1 MCSFK
6 NVKNGVNRL
15 GPEFPHEIIIASFK
29 ANCCWTWP
37 FKPCRKI
44 NGPTVLFSVFY
55 SKCIEGLSSRKESQR
70 GGSYA
75 HGADECGI
83 DLFIKR
89 RSGA

>member
-1 MCSFK
+1 MPCVVL

-15 GPEFPHEIIIASFK
+15 GPEFHEIIIAFLAK
-29 ANCCWTWP
+29 LWTWP
-37 FKPCRKI
+37 FKPCRKSMAQQFYS
-44 NGPTVLFSVFY
+44 PLSFY